1 MDDAAQPPAQS
12 GQVDQDSSTGVD
24 FDLTFLSA
32 ANATFIAEMNAAW
45 RRDPS
50 AVDKR
55 WAAYFEQLNAV
66 GEISPET
73 DTGPSWARSESR
85 IVGATDPAESVNAV
99 AAGHAAGRVMNATDM
114 RAATLDSLRAVML
127 IRAYRIRGHL
137 LADLDP
143 LALENKPLHP
153 ELDPAAYGF
162 TDEDWDRPIFINY
175 VLGLETATLREIVD
189 LLRKTYCGT
198 IGVEFMHIQ
207 DPAQK
212 AWIQE
217 RIEAIGNRT
226 DFTKRGKK
234 AIYERLVDAE
244 EFEKYLHKKYTGTK
258 RFGMDG
264 AEAMIPAI
272 EQILKRGTQL
282 GVKEI
287 VVGMAHRGRLNML
300 HNVFS
305 KPFRAIISEFL
316 GNPANPENAGGSGD
330 VKYHMGASSDREF
343 DGKNVHLSLAPNP
356 SHLEIVDPVVIG
368 RVRAKQEQHK
378 DADRTGVVGILVHG
392 DAAFAGQGVVA
403 ETFAFSAL
411 RGYRTGGTIHIIV
424 NNQIGFTTSPHYSR
438 SSPYPTD
445 VAKMVMAPIFHV
457 NGDDPEAVVHA
468 ARIAIEFRQ
477 AFGIDVVIDMF
488 CYRRFGH
495 NEGDEPMFTQPLMY
509 KTISKHRTTRTI
521 YADKLVAEGIL
532 DAATAQK
539 IVDDRIA
546 YLDAEFEAGTNYRPN
561 KADWL
566 EGSWSG
572 MRAAHGVERR
582 GDTAV
587 DLDTLRKIGESM
599 TTVPEHMT
607 LNSKLSRIID
617 TRAKRISDGEGL
629 DWATAEHLAFGSL
642 LLEGDPVRLS
652 GQDSCRGTF
661 SQRHAV
667 LVDQATEERYAP
679 LAHLSEDQAMFE
691 VIDSPLSEAS
701 VMGFEY
707 GFSMAEPNALVM
719 WEAQF
724 GDFANGAQVV
734 IDQFISSGESKWL
747 RMNALVLLLPH
758 GYEGQGPEHS
768 SARLER
774 YLQLCAEDNMQ
785 VVNCTTPASY
795 FHVLRRQLR
804 RDFRK
809 PLVIMTPKSLL
820 RHKACI
826 SKLADM
832 GPGTSFHRLL
842 DERDTKVK
850 SGKAKRLVLCSGK
863 VYYDLAAER
872 DAREEWDTEIL
883 RLEQLYPFPSKALT
897 EQLALT
903 PDATMVWCQEEPKNM
918 GSWTFVRDFI
928 EESMQEA
935 GVKQARL
942 TYAGRDAAASPATGS
957 LARHNREQ
965 AALVAA
971 ALGHEVEE

>member
-1 MDDAAQPPAQS
+1 MDDAAQVPAPPDPA
-12 GQVDQDSSTGVD
+12 GD

-50 AVDKR
+50 TVDPR
-55 WAAYFEQLNAV
+55 WARYFEQLNAI
-66 GEISPET
+66 GDASAEI
-73 DTGPSWARSESR
+73 DRGPSWARNESR
-85 IVGATDPAESVNAV
+85 IVGATDSADSINAV
-99 AAGHAAGRVMNATDM
+99 AAGHAAGRRMNADDM

-137 LADLDP
+137 IADLDP
-143 LALENKPLHP
+143 LSLENKPLHP
-153 ELDPAAYGF
+153 ELDPATYGF
-162 TDEDWDRPIFINY
+162 TEEDWDRPIFINY
-175 VLGLETATLREIVD
+175 VLGLETATLREIVET
-189 LLRKTYCGT
+189 LRRTYCGT

-264 AEAMIPAI
+264 GEAIIPAI
-272 EQILKRGTQL
+272 EQILKRGSQL
-282 GVKEI
+282 GLGEI

-300 HNVFS
+300 HNVFG

-316 GNPANPENAGGSGD
+316 GNPANPEDAGGSGD

-343 DGKNVHLSLAPNP
+343 DGKTVHLSLAPNP
-356 SHLEIVDPVVIG
+356 SHLEIVDPVVVG
-368 RVRAKQEQHK
+368 RVRAKQQQRG
-378 DADRTGVVGILVHG
+378 DDDRREVVGILLHG
-392 DAAFAGQGVVA
+392 DAAFAGQGVVG

-477 AFGIDVVIDMF
+477 AFGTDVVLDMF

-509 KTISKHRTTRTI
+509 KTIGKHPTTRAI
-521 YADKLVAEGIL
+521 YADKLVAEGIMS
-532 DAATAQK
+532 APEVQAV
-539 IVDDRIA
+539 VDERIA
-546 YLDAEFEAGTNYRPN
+546 YLDAEFEAGTSYRPN

-572 MRAAHGVERR
+572 MRTAHGVERR
-582 GDTAV
+582 GETAV
-587 DLDTLRKIGESM
+587 DIDTLRRIGESM

-607 LNSKLSRIID
+607 LNPKLTRIVETRASRI
-617 TRAKRISDGEGL
+617 SEGEGL

-642 LLEGDPVRLS
+642 LLEGDMVRLS

-679 LAHLSEDQAMFE
+679 LAHLSPDQAAFE

-707 GFSMAEPNALVM
+707 GFSQAEPNALVM

-734 IDQFISSGESKWL
+734 IDQFISSGEAKWL

-785 VVNCTTPASY
+785 VVNCTTPANY

-820 RHKACI
+820 RHKGCV
-826 SKLADM
+826 SSLADM
-832 GPGTSFHRLL
+832 GPGTTFHRVL
-842 DERDTKVK
+842 DERGTKVR
-850 SGKAKRLVLCSGK
+850 SGKAKRIVMCSGK
-863 VYYDLAAER
+863 VYYDLAAAR
-872 DAREEWDTEIL
+872 DEAELWDTEII
-883 RLEQLYPFPSKALT
+883 RVEQLYPFPTRALT
-897 EQLALT
+897 EVLEQV
-903 PDATMVWCQEEPKNM
+903 PNATMVWCQEEPRNM
-918 GSWTFVRDFI
+918 GGWTFVRDFI
-928 EESMQEA
+928 EEAMQTA
-935 GVKQARL
+935 GARQQRL
-942 TYAGRDAAASPATGS
+942 IYAGRDAAASPATGT
-957 LARHNREQ
+957 LGRHKREQ
-965 AALVAA
+965 ASLVAD
-971 ALGHEVEE
+971 ALGQSADI

>member
-1 MDDAAQPPAQS
+1 MDDAAQVPGSP
-12 GQVDQDSSTGVD
+12 DQTND

-55 WAAYFEQLNAV
+55 WARYFEQLNTIGDVTA
-66 GEISPET
+66 EI
-73 DTGPSWARSESR
+73 DRGPSWARNASR
-85 IVGATDPAESVNAV
+85 IVGATDPADSVNAV
-99 AAGHAAGRVMNATDM
+99 AAGHAAGRHMNADDM

-137 LADLDP
+137 IADLDP
-143 LALENKPLHP
+143 LSLENKPLHP
-153 ELDPAAYGF
+153 ELDPATYGF

-175 VLGLETATLREIVD
+175 VLGLETATLREIVET
-189 LLRKTYCGT
+189 LRRTYCGT

-282 GVKEI
+282 GVGEV
-287 VVGMAHRGRLNML
+287 VVGMAHRGRLNVL

-343 DGKNVHLSLAPNP
+343 DGKTVHLSLSPNP
-356 SHLEIVDPVVIG
+356 SHLEIVDPVVVG
-368 RVRAKQEQHK
+368 RVRAKQQQRNDVERK
-378 DADRTGVVGILVHG
+378 EVVGILLHG
-392 DAAFAGQGVVA
+392 DAAFAGQGVVG

-477 AFGIDVVIDMF
+477 AFGTDVVLDMF

-509 KTISKHRTTRTI
+509 KTIGKHKTTRAI
-521 YADKLVAEGIL
+521 YADKLIAEGIISQKQ
-532 DAATAQK
+532 AQAV
-539 IVDDRIA
+539 VDERIA
-546 YLDAEFEAGTNYRPN
+546 YLDAEFEAGTSYRPN

-572 MRAAHGVERR
+572 MRTAHGVERR
-582 GDTAV
+582 GETAV
-587 DLDTLRKIGESM
+587 DLDTLRRIGDSM
-599 TTVPEHMT
+599 TTVPDHMT
-607 LNSKLSRIID
+607 LNSKLTRIIEA
-617 TRAKRISDGEGL
+617 RAARIREGDGI

-667 LVDQATEERYAP
+667 LVDQANEERYAP
-679 LAHLSEDQAMFE
+679 LAHLDPEQAAFE

-707 GFSMAEPNALVM
+707 GFSQVEPNALVM

-734 IDQFISSGESKWL
+734 IDQFISSGEAKWL

-785 VVNCTTPASY
+785 VVNCTTPANY

-820 RHKACI
+820 RHKACV
-826 SKLADM
+826 SSLADM
-832 GPGTSFHRLL
+832 GPGTSFHRIL

-850 SGKAKRLVLCSGK
+850 SGKAKRIIMCSGK
-863 VYYDLAAER
+863 VYYDLAAAR
-872 DAREEWDTEIL
+872 DEAEMWDSEII
-883 RLEQLYPFPSKALT
+883 RLEQLYPFPAKALIEVL
-897 EQLALT
+897 EQT
-903 PDATMVWCQEEPKNM
+903 PKATMVWCQEEPRNM
-918 GSWTFVRDFI
+918 GGWTFVRDFI
-928 EESMQEA
+928 EDAMQSA
-935 GVKQARL
+935 GAAQQRL
-942 TYAGRDAAASPATGS
+942 IYAGRDAAASPATGT
-957 LARHNREQ
+957 LGRHKREQ
-965 AALVAA
+965 DKLVSD
-971 ALGHEVEE
+971 ALGLAE

>member
-1 MDDAAQPPAQS
+1 MDDAAQVPGSP
-12 GQVDQDSSTGVD
+12 DQTND

-55 WAAYFEQLNAV
+55 WARYFEQLNTIGDVTA
-66 GEISPET
+66 EI
-73 DTGPSWARSESR
+73 DRGPSWARNASR
-85 IVGATDPAESVNAV
+85 IVGATDPADSVNAV
-99 AAGHAAGRVMNATDM
+99 AAGHAAGRHMNADDM

-137 LADLDP
+137 IADLDP
-143 LALENKPLHP
+143 LSLENKPLHP
-153 ELDPAAYGF
+153 ELDPATYGF
-162 TDEDWDRPIFINY
+162 TDDDWDRPIFINY
-175 VLGLETATLREIVD
+175 VLGLETATLREIVET
-189 LLRKTYCGT
+189 LRKTYCGT

-282 GVKEI
+282 GVGEV

-343 DGKNVHLSLAPNP
+343 DGKTVHLSLSPNP
-356 SHLEIVDPVVIG
+356 SHLEIVDPVVVG
-368 RVRAKQEQHK
+368 RVRAKQQQRN
-378 DADRTGVVGILVHG
+378 DAERKEVVGILLHG
-392 DAAFAGQGVVA
+392 DAAFAGQGVVG

-477 AFGIDVVIDMF
+477 AFGTDVVLDMF

-509 KTISKHRTTRTI
+509 KTIGKHKTTRAI
-521 YADKLVAEGIL
+521 YADKLIAEGIISQKQ
-532 DAATAQK
+532 AQAV
-539 IVDDRIA
+539 VDERIA
-546 YLDAEFEAGTNYRPN
+546 YLDAEFEAGTSYRPN

-572 MRAAHGVERR
+572 MRTAHGVERR
-582 GDTAV
+582 GETAV
-587 DLDTLRKIGESM
+587 DLDTLRRIGDSM
-599 TTVPEHMT
+599 TTVPDHMT
-607 LNSKLSRIID
+607 LNSKLTRIIEA
-617 TRAKRISDGEGL
+617 RAARIREGDGI

-667 LVDQATEERYAP
+667 LVDQANEERYAP
-679 LAHLSEDQAMFE
+679 LAHLDPEQAAFE

-707 GFSMAEPNALVM
+707 GFSQVEPNALVM

-734 IDQFISSGESKWL
+734 IDQFISSGEAKWL

-785 VVNCTTPASY
+785 VVNCTTPANY

-820 RHKACI
+820 RHKACV
-826 SKLADM
+826 SSLADM
-832 GPGTSFHRLL
+832 GPGTSFHRIL

-850 SGKAKRLVLCSGK
+850 SGKAKRIIMCSGK
-863 VYYDLAAER
+863 VYYDLAAAR
-872 DAREEWDTEIL
+872 DEAEMWDSEII
-883 RLEQLYPFPSKALT
+883 RLEQLYPFPAKALIEVL
-897 EQLALT
+897 EQT
-903 PDATMVWCQEEPKNM
+903 PKATMVWCQEEPRNM
-918 GSWTFVRDFI
+918 GGWTFVRDFI
-928 EESMQEA
+928 EDAMQSA
-935 GVKQARL
+935 GAAQQRL
-942 TYAGRDAAASPATGS
+942 IYAGRDAAASPATGT
-957 LARHNREQ
+957 LGRHKREQ
-965 AALVAA
+965 DKLVSD
-971 ALGHEVEE
+971 ALGLAE